1 MANNTLKTRI
11 LICNDTSAN
20 WGSSEKVLL
29 KGELAIEFTT
39 DGVPKFKV
47 GDGTNTFSALPYAT
61 MTTAEITTAITNAV
75 NAAKHSHANKTTLD
89 AIEVALTNALKKNY
103 DAAYT
108 HSTQAHAPSNAQAN
122 VIETV
127 KVNGTALTPSS
138 KAVDIS
144 VPTKVSQL
152 TNDAGYKTTDNN
164 TTYGLGANAS
174 AANGNAKITLTGSDS
189 SSKSVTIKG
198 SGATTVTTDANGAVV
213 VTSTNTV
220 YSHPNSGVTA
230 GTYKSVTVNAQGHV
244 TGGSNPTTL
253 AGYGITDA
261 AAKSHKHGNAD
272 ITDVDATKITSG
284 TIDIARLP
292 KGALERCVIVTDDT
306 ARFALTTDSVQ
317 IGDTVKVTAT
327 NKMYFVIDDT
337 KLNTE
342 AGYTVYTAGTAT
354 SVPWSGVTG
363 KPSTYTPSAHTQ
375 AISTITGLQAALDSK
390 AVNSDMTGATA
401 DANGTHGLVPA
412 PAKGNQGQFL
422 RGDGK
427 WATPTDTK
435 YGAATSSAAGL
446 MSATDKA
453 KLDGIANNA
462 NNYSHPT
469 TSGNKHIPTGGSAGQ
484 ILRWSADG
492 TAVWG
497 SDNNTTYSKFKGATS
512 DAAGGDGL
520 VPAPAKGAQGQ
531 FLRGDGTWATPT
543 DHTYSTMT
551 GASSSADGASGLV
564 PKPAAGSQSKFLRGD
579 GTWAIPTDNNN
590 AVTNTLNTT
599 TKAYIT
605 GTTSATT
612 NTGGQIFDTGVYLD
626 TTAGTLTATT
636 FKGALSGNSSSATK
650 LSTSRNFSI
659 TGGATAGAVSFSG
672 TGDVALNVTAL
683 DAMKLNVASGNT
695 LIFDGG
701 GAA

>member
-39 DGVPKFKV
+39 DGAPKFKV

-272 ITDVDATKITSG
+272 ITDVDASKITSG

-327 NKMYFVIDDT
+327 SKMYFVIDDT

-390 AVNSDMTGATA
+390 AANSDMTGATA

-412 PAKGNQGQFL
+412 PAKGNQGRFL

-551 GASSSADGASGLV
+551 GASSSADGVSGLV

>member
-39 DGVPKFKV
+39 DGAPKFKV

-272 ITDVDATKITSG
+272 ITDVDASKITSG

-327 NKMYFVIDDT
+327 SKMYFVIDDT

-390 AVNSDMTGATA
+390 AANSDMTGATA

-435 YGAATSSAAGL
+435 YGAATSSAEGL

>member
-39 DGVPKFKV
+39 DGAPKFKV

-272 ITDVDATKITSG
+272 ITDVDASKITSG

-327 NKMYFVIDDT
+327 SKMYFVIDDT

-390 AVNSDMTGATA
+390 AANSDMTGATA

-435 YGAATSSAAGL
+435 YGAATSYAAGL

>member
-39 DGVPKFKV
+39 DGAPKFKV

-61 MTTAEITTAITNAV
+61 MTTAEITAAITNAV

-272 ITDVDATKITSG
+272 ITDVDASKITSG

-327 NKMYFVIDDT
+327 SKMYFVIDDT

-469 TSGNKHIPTGGSAGQ
+469 TSGNKHIPAGGSAGQ

-520 VPAPAKGAQGQ
+520 VPAPAKGSQGQ

-564 PKPAAGSQSKFLRGD
+564 PKPTAGSQGKFLRGD

>member
-39 DGVPKFKV
+39 DGAPKFKV

-497 SDNNTTYSKFKGATS
+497 PDNNTTYSKFKGATS

-564 PKPAAGSQSKFLRGD
+564 PKPTAGSQSKFLRGD

>member
-39 DGVPKFKV
+39 DGAPKFKV

-61 MTTAEITTAITNAV
+61 MTTAEITAAITNAV

-272 ITDVDATKITSG
+272 ITDVDASKITSG

-292 KGALERCVIVTDDT
+292 KGALERCVIVTDDA

-564 PKPAAGSQSKFLRGD
+564 PKPTAGSQSKFLRGD

>member
-39 DGVPKFKV
+39 DGAPKFKV

-272 ITDVDATKITSG
+272 ITDVDASKITSG

-469 TSGNKHIPTGGSAGQ
+469 TSGNKHIPAGGSAGQ

-564 PKPAAGSQSKFLRGD
+564 PKPTAGSQSKFLRGD

-605 GTTSATT
+605 GTTSAKT

>member
-39 DGVPKFKV
+39 DGAPKFKV

-75 NAAKHSHANKTTLD
+75 NTAKHSHANKTTLD

-272 ITDVDATKITSG
+272 ITDVDASKITSG

-327 NKMYFVIDDT
+327 SKMYFVIDDT

-469 TSGNKHIPTGGSAGQ
+469 TSGNKHIPAGGSAGQ

-564 PKPAAGSQSKFLRGD
+564 PKPTAGSQSKFLRGD

>member
-39 DGVPKFKV
+39 DGAPKFKV

-127 KVNGTALTPSS
+127 KVNGAALTPSS

-272 ITDVDATKITSG
+272 ITDVDASKITSG

-469 TSGNKHIPTGGSAGQ
+469 TSGNKHIPAGGSAGQ

-497 SDNNTTYSKFKGATS
+497 SYNNTTYSKFKGATS

-564 PKPAAGSQSKFLRGD
+564 PKPTAGSQSKFLRGD

>member
-39 DGVPKFKV
+39 DGAPKFKV

-230 GTYKSVTVNAQGHV
+230 GTYKSVTVSAQGHV

-272 ITDVDATKITSG
+272 ITDVDASKITSG

-327 NKMYFVIDDT
+327 SKMYFVIDDT

-390 AVNSDMTGATA
+390 AANSDMTGATA

>member
-39 DGVPKFKV
+39 DGAPKFKV

-272 ITDVDATKITSG
+272 ITDVDASKITSG

-317 IGDTVKVTAT
+317 IGDTFKVTAT
-327 NKMYFVIDDT
+327 SKMYFVIDDT

-390 AVNSDMTGATA
+390 AANSDMTGATA

-551 GASSSADGASGLV
+551 GASSSADGVSGLV

>member
-39 DGVPKFKV
+39 DGAPKFKV

-327 NKMYFVIDDT
+327 SKMYFVIDDT

-390 AVNSDMTGATA
+390 AANSDMTGATA

-564 PKPAAGSQSKFLRGD
+564 PKPTAGSQSKFLRGD

>member
-39 DGVPKFKV
+39 DGAPKFKV

-127 KVNGTALTPSS
+127 KVNGAALTPSS

-272 ITDVDATKITSG
+272 ITDVDASKITSG

-469 TSGNKHIPTGGSAGQ
+469 TSGNKHIPAGGSAGQ

-497 SDNNTTYSKFKGATS
+497 SDNNTTYSKFKGAPS

-564 PKPAAGSQSKFLRGD
+564 PKPTAGSQSKFLRGD

>member
-39 DGVPKFKV
+39 DGAPKFKV

-272 ITDVDATKITSG
+272 ITDVDASKITSG

-306 ARFALTTDSVQ
+306 ARFALTTDAVQ

-327 NKMYFVIDDT
+327 SKMYFVIDDT

-390 AVNSDMTGATA
+390 AANSDMTGATA

-462 NNYSHPT
+462 NTYSHPT

-551 GASSSADGASGLV
+551 GASSSADGVSGLV

-579 GTWAIPTDNNN
+579 GTWAIPTDNND

>member
-39 DGVPKFKV
+39 DGAPKFKV

-272 ITDVDATKITSG
+272 ITDVDASKITSG

-327 NKMYFVIDDT
+327 SKMYFVIDDT

-469 TSGNKHIPTGGSAGQ
+469 TSGNKHIPAGGSAGQ

-497 SDNNTTYSKFKGATS
+497 SDNNTTYSKFQGATS

-564 PKPAAGSQSKFLRGD
+564 PKPTAGSQSKFLRGD

>member
-127 KVNGTALTPSS
+127 KVNGTTLTPSS

-213 VTSTNTV
+213 VTSTTTV

-272 ITDVDATKITSG
+272 ITDVDASKITSG

-469 TSGNKHIPTGGSAGQ
+469 TSGNKHIPAGGSAGQ

-564 PKPAAGSQSKFLRGD
+564 PKPTAGSQSKFLRGD

>member
-39 DGVPKFKV
+39 DGAPKFKV

-272 ITDVDATKITSG
+272 ITDVDASKITSG

-327 NKMYFVIDDT
+327 SKMYFVIDDT

-390 AVNSDMTGATA
+390 AANSDMTGATA

-551 GASSSADGASGLV
+551 GASSSADGTSGLV
-564 PKPAAGSQSKFLRGD
+564 PKPTAGSQSKFLRGD